1 VPSDEGM
8 EIVFSWTPDLDD
20 TYTLAIEAE
29 QVTGEIN
36 LANNKLETNVTVFTP
51 KGDVIIDEGHTND
64 DRHEDFYA
72 DIMSQGY
79 WVERTSATL
88 SFELTDYAG
97 ITWDGAYS
105 EGGEETTYIDP
116 HPTTENTS
124 VINFGISD
132 LSFNIEDPA
141 QAVIYSDDHSMMKA
155 TVSQYGSG
163 KIVALA
169 GGKWLE
175 DASFEINDNKQFSRN
190 IIPWLMKGKL
200 DCDIGVTDL
209 QIPRYVELNKPLQV
223 TAVIINSG
231 ASDETNISVNFTVN
245 GILEDN
251 TTISELDG
259 GTSIRV
265 EFEWTSGSEEYENYT
280 IGISAEPKT
289 AETYLINNDLAT
301 NITAR
306 SVLAKVLFDQTHK
319 ADPISEYQE
328 WMDRVEYIGYI
339 VEPNYEDITLQRLR
353 RYDAFVIAQAALQYE
368 SAALDAIQDF
378 VSLGGGLL
386 VLGDDYLDIYSSLT
400 GFTGMNWSYGG
411 ESGTTASIT
420 FHEIT
425 TDVISA
431 YLQSPMAQLQI
442 NSSCTMLIKD
452 DVNTTMLAISE
463 YPGRTACFV
472 DEHSFLNDHI
482 DQADNMV
489 LAINIM
495 EWVCGVPPQIM
506 NISHD
511 VNKTL
516 TTDDIINVT
525 LVGERRQKA
534 SFDVGIKAFGI
545 PMYDDGMHDD
555 GASDDGIYRGN
566 YTVKGGDDS
575 SPEGWTIIGHLD
587 DDLTNSSMDASPNV
601 VIDTDSPDITDI
613 FYNPQGTLKTGETLY
628 ITLEGEP
635 TLDAVFNLINF
646 TIPRTLLAEDKEMIE
661 MPAGSGVYKGSYTVQ
676 DSEDDD
682 GTWTVVGY
690 LDDGATPRTSKDATP
705 DMRFDT
711 VPPAIDNVTH
721 DATKILTIDDVL
733 TVTLIGEGSCTATFD
748 VGLLPHAQ
756 NLQMNETEIPGTY
769 EGMYTVK
776 QDDDGK
782 HIITAYLDDGSYK
795 SWKDAESKA
804 EMDTYQPI
812 INNVTHDA
820 VNKNLTAGDVITVWL
835 EGLDEFNNTPK
846 ATCDIGTIATD
857 ILMYDD
863 GAHNDGAAND
873 GNYSGN
879 YTVVEAE
886 DDGVWIVTGYLD
898 DGATPPVSMNATENV
913 SIDTYVEGSR
923 NLQVELGGASLQ
935 HINLTWDR
943 SLDDGLGD
951 NDVVNYTIY
960 RAKGWFDK
968 NYVVVGSLEATSS
981 LTYNWSDEGAGE
993 GDPYNYFYYVEVLDV
1008 NEHKNISEKGG
1019 KFIRNLPSGKQLFS
1033 IPLVQSNTEITKVLL
1048 TIEGNYND
1056 VQWYDPLDTEDHW
1069 KTYDPNKPSGYNDL
1083 HEIDHEI
1090 ALWITMTSSDNLIV
1104 TGKVPERADIQLY
1117 KGWNLVSYASFIN
1130 RTVGDALAGY
1140 PYDRV
1145 EGYADIAPYYLTVL
1159 TDTDMMTAGCGYWI
1173 HVTEDCTWTV
1183 DNELT

>member
-1 VPSDEGM
+1 
-8 EIVFSWTPDLDD
+8 
-20 TYTLAIEAE
+20 
-29 QVTGEIN
+29 
-36 LANNKLETNVTVFTP
+36 
-51 KGDVIIDEGHTND
+51 
-64 DRHEDFYA
+64 
-72 DIMSQGY
+72 
-79 WVERTSATL
+79 
-88 SFELTDYAG
+88 
-97 ITWDGAYS
+97 
-105 EGGEETTYIDP
+105 
-116 HPTTENTS
+116 
-124 VINFGISD
+124 
-132 LSFNIEDPA
+132 
-141 QAVIYSDDHSMMKA
+141 
-155 TVSQYGSG
+155 
-163 KIVALA
+163 VALA

-190 IIPWLMKGKL
+190 IIPWLMKEKL
-200 DCDIGVTDL
+200 DYDIGVTDL
-209 QIPRYVELNKPLQV
+209 QIARYVELNETLQV

-231 ASDETNISVNFTVN
+231 ASDETDIYVNFTVN

-265 EFEWTSGSEEYENYT
+265 EFEWTSGSEEYVNYT
-280 IGISAEPKT
+280 IGVSTEPKT
-289 AETYLINNDLAT
+289 AETYLMNNDLAT
-301 NITAR
+301 NITVR
-306 SVLAKVLFDQTHK
+306 SVLAKVLFDQTHNV
-319 ADPISEYQE
+319 DPISEYE
-328 WMDRVEYIGYI
+328 KWMDRIEYIGYI

-353 RYDAFVIAQAALQYE
+353 RYDAFVIAQATLHYE

-386 VLGDDYLDIYSSLT
+386 VLGDDYSDIYSSLT
-400 GFTGMNWSYGG
+400 GFTGINWSYGG
-411 ESGTTASIT
+411 KSGTTANIT

-442 NSSCTMLIKD
+442 NSSCTTLIKD
-452 DVNTTMLAISE
+452 NVNATMLAISE
-463 YPGRTACFV
+463 YPSRTACFV

-482 DQADNMV
+482 DQADNMI
-489 LAINIM
+489 LAENIM

-506 NISHD
+506 NTSHD

-525 LVGERRQKA
+525 LLGERRQKA

-555 GASDDGIYRGN
+555 GAADDGIYGGN

-575 SPEGWTIIGHLD
+575 GPDGWTITGHLD
-587 DDLTNSSMDASPNV
+587 DGLTNSSMDAAPTI
-601 VIDTDSPDITDI
+601 VIDTESPDIDSMI
-613 FYNPQGTLKTGETLY
+613 HDASGTLTTDDTIGVTLMGDGGL
-628 ITLEGEP
+628 TA
-635 TLDAVFNLINF
+635 TFNLINF
-646 TIPRTLLAEDKEMIE
+646 TTSEKLLDEEVVMDEISPGE
-661 MPAGSGVYKGSYTVQ
+661 YYEIYTVV
-676 DSEDDD
+676 DGDD

-690 LDDGATPRTSKDATP
+690 LDDGATPRTSRDTTP
-705 DMRFDT
+705 DITIDT
-711 VPPAIDNVTH
+711 IRPWIDNVTH
-721 DATKILTIDDVL
+721 NSAETFTTDDVL
-733 TVTLIGEGSCTATFD
+733 VVTLVGEAGLTATFD
-748 VGLLPHAQ
+748 VGIIATEQ
-756 NLQMNETEIPGTY
+756 TMNETETLGTY
-769 EGMYTVK
+769 EGTYTIKDGDDGIHTVK
-776 QDDDGK
+776 G
-782 HIITAYLDDGSYK
+782 YLDDDVTSRISK
-795 SWKDAESKA
+795 NAEEA
-804 EMDTYQPI
+804 VEIDTIQPVI
-812 INNVTHDA
+812 YEVTHDA
-820 VNKNLTAGDVITVWL
+820 ANKNLTSGDVITVWL
-835 EGLDEFNNTPK
+835 EGDENGLNAM
-846 ATCDIGTIATD
+846 ATFDIGTTATG
-857 ILMYDD
+857 IPMYDD

-886 DDGVWIVTGYLD
+886 DDGIWIITGYLD
-898 DGATPPVSMNATENV
+898 DGATPLVSMNATENV
-913 SIDTYVEGSR
+913 SIDTYVEGAR

-935 HINLTWDR
+935 HINLTWGR

-951 NDVVNYTIY
+951 DDVVNYTIY

-993 GDPYNYFYYVEVLDV
+993 GDPYNYFYYIEVLDV
-1008 NEHKNISEKGG
+1008 NEHKNVSEKGG

-1033 IPLVQSNTEITKVLL
+1033 IPLVQSNTEITKVLQ

-1069 KTYDPNKPSGYNDL
+1069 KTYDPDKPSGYNDL
-1083 HEIDHEI
+1083 LEIDHET
-1090 ALWITMTSSDNLIV
+1090 ALWITMTSSDSLIV
-1104 TGKVPERADIQLY
+1104 TGKVPERVDIQLY

-1159 TDTDMMTAGCGYWI
+1159 SDTDMMTAGCGYWI